1 MALRAILDKAENDI
15 IAQLPASALAAF
27 AQRSWGV
34 PGHCQETAVAPV
46 GVLGSIRVK
55 SITRSGWL
63 VLNRAGVA
71 PAAVAGTKGSP
82 TGANGGPFY
91 LPVAQWSRSRFAC
104 ALVINRL
111 SVAPACG
118 MLRHPGVII
127 TQIMEGSAKFC
138 LLLKSKKAK
147 RMISNLFALSV

>member
-1 MALRAILDKAENDI
+1 MVAL
-15 IAQLPASALAAF
+15 
-27 AQRSWGV
+27 
-34 PGHCQETAVAPV
+34 
-46 GVLGSIRVK
+46 
-55 SITRSGWL
+55 
-63 VLNRAGVA
+63 
-71 PAAVAGTKGSP
+71 
-82 TGANGGPFY
+82 FY
-91 LPVAQWSRSRFAC
+91 LLVFQMSRSRFAC

-127 TQIMEGSAKFC
+127 TQIIEGLASFA

>member
-1 MALRAILDKAENDI
+1 LFRSFGYVKLESGLWSKQANGQRGVREWPCGRFLEKGENDA
-15 IAQLPASALAAF
+15 IAQLRHRPW
-27 AQRSWGV
+27 QRSPSAPGV
-34 PGHCQETAVAPV
+34 SQVIVRRLRWLLWAL
-46 GVLGSIRVK
+46 LGSIRVK

-91 LPVAQWSRSRFAC
+91 LLVFQMSRSRFAC
-104 ALVINRL
+104 AMVINRL

-118 MLRHPGVII
+118 MLRHPG
-127 TQIMEGSAKFC
+127 
-138 LLLKSKKAK
+138 
-147 RMISNLFALSV
+147 